1 MTGYTIERTQ
11 HGVLIRGEVPVSEL
25 VALTKVWKEA
35 GFTLIHPGLAAA
47 AGAGWAVTSPEALPK
62 WEAEIAAKAKHNANG
77 DRELEWLLGH
87 DTGISSL
94 TICAVLS
101 GQHSVAAAVSRG
113 PFGADVP
120 HDPADFGR
128 CYRLLQAIPEW
139 RGRLGEVAKAHRI
152 WRPFVREWDAMTA
165 LYEEERVLAR
175 APKLYALMQKLEA
188 ESRKK
193 TA

>member
-11 HGVLIRGEVPVSEL
+11 HGVLIRGDVPVSEL
-25 VALTKVWKEA
+25 VALSKVWEKA
-35 GFTLIHPGLAAA
+35 GFTLIHPGLAKA
-47 AGAGWAVTSPEALPK
+47 AGAGWAVTSPEAMPK
-62 WEAEIAAKAKHNANG
+62 WEAEIAAKAKSSANG

-101 GQHSVAAAVSRG
+101 GNHAVAATVARG
-113 PFGADVP
+113 YFGADIP

-139 RGRLGEVAKAHRI
+139 RERLGEVADKHSI

-165 LYEEERVLAR
+165 LYEEERVLAC
-175 APKLYALMQKLEA
+175 APKLCALMQRLIA
-188 ESRKK
+188 ESRAK

>member
-1 MTGYTIERTQ
+1 MTGYTIERTP

-25 VALTKVWKEA
+25 VALSKVWEKA

-101 GQHSVAAAVSRG
+101 GKHGIAAEVARG
-113 PFGADVP
+113 HFGADIP

-139 RGRLGEVAKAHRI
+139 RARLEEVAP
-152 WRPFVREWDAMTA
+152 RPTRSGCPSFASGTR
-165 LYEEERVLAR
+165 
-175 APKLYALMQKLEA
+175 
-188 ESRKK
+188 
-193 TA
+193 